1 MSQRLRAVA
10 QHLRSAPAAAE
21 RTAQPPREP
30 GSGPLS
36 GIRVLDLSKVISG
49 PWATSFLADQ
59 GADVVKIESVADPDV
74 TRRLG
79 PNPVEEQFGLASM
92 VTAPPPTT
100 RPAAGPHSPPAP
112 ALAGRPGARPT
123 LPPARPGVPRA
134 ARSATARG
142 GPSPLP
148 CACRGRTC

>member
-21 RTAQPPREP
+21 RAAQPPREP

-92 VTAPPPTT
+92 VS
-100 RPAAGPHSPPAP
+100 RPPAP
-112 ALAGRPGARPT
+112 RLAGRPGARPT
-123 LPPARPGVPRA
+123 LPSW
-134 ARSATARG
+134 RSPRG
-142 GPSPLP
+142 GPSPSLP
-148 CACRGRTC
+148 RTC

>member
-10 QHLRSAPAAAE
+10 QHLRSAPAAADE
-21 RTAQPPREP
+21 RAAQPPREP

-92 VTAPPPTT
+92 VS
-100 RPAAGPHSPPAP
+100 RPAAPRPPRACRGGGGGTPRSAAGWATRGSAHSPS
-112 ALAGRPGARPT
+112 RPSR
-123 LPPARPGVPRA
+123 
-134 ARSATARG
+134 RSPRG
-142 GPSPLP
+142 GPSPSLP
-148 CACRGRTC
+148 RTC

>member
-21 RTAQPPREP
+21 RAAQPPREP

-92 VTAPPPTT
+92 VSRGTP
-100 RPAAGPHSPPAP
+100 RSAAGWATRGSAHSPS
-112 ALAGRPGARPT
+112 RPSR
-123 LPPARPGVPRA
+123 
-134 ARSATARG
+134 RSPRG
-142 GPSPLP
+142 GPSPSLP
-148 CACRGRTC
+148 RTC